1 MGKRLSF
8 IKKQNMELVNY
19 DIGFTLGDPGGEPV
33 QRTII

>member
-19 DIGFTLGDPGGEPV
+19 EVSWGIEGYLEK
-33 QRTII
+33 